1 MPDTAVSTRRSTDK
15 STGRLSRFSLHCAH
29 PRSRLPAR
37 TLRDALRQLRTV
49 PGVGVMRAVTMTE
62 ALGESIQTRRFRA
75 WLFGGFAF
83 AALGVAGIG
92 ILGMTLMSTARRTR
106 EMGLRFA
113 LGATRAAVIGGLL
126 REQMTAVVI
135 GLLGGGIVAAWSVRL
150 LKSYL
155 YQFTRRT
162 RASGPS
168 PWRPSR

>member
-1 MPDTAVSTRRSTDK
+1 
-15 STGRLSRFSLHCAH
+15 
-29 PRSRLPAR
+29 
-37 TLRDALRQLRTV
+37 
-49 PGVGVMRAVTMTE
+49 MRAVTMTE